1 MFTEAYII
9 DFLYSCIRLATP
21 LIYCTLGALVSMHA
35 GQINM
40 AMEGI
45 LLTSGLTGVLIS
57 GFTGNLFLGALG
69 AFAGGI
75 IISLVMGFMNIVID
89 ANMMLCGISMNNFA
103 SGGTIML
110 LFAVLNTKGSSA
122 SLKSLTFPEWDIP
135 LLKDIPFAGPVLSGH
150 NVLTYMAFVMAV
162 ITYFFIFRTRT
173 GLRIRAIGMNPN
185 AAASVG
191 INVKKIRFQAYIYSG
206 IFAAL
211 GGAFMTMGYL
221 SYWAQNMMGGR
232 GFIGISAANLSGGN
246 VLLGTVTAVLFG
258 ATSALSIV
266 LQTLNLKP
274 ELMQMLP
281 YIATIIG
288 LVVISIVQKRR
299 DEAIIRKAAMHVRA
313 EREAD
318 EAVEAGS
325 LPPVDAG
332 SNHS

>member
-1 MFTEAYII
+1 MINEAYII
-9 DFLYSCIRLATP
+9 DFIISCLRLATP

-45 LLTSGLTGVLIS
+45 LLTSGLTGVLVS
-57 GFTGNLFLGALG
+57 GYTGSIWLGALG

-75 IISLVMGFMNIVID
+75 IISLIMGYMNIVINAD
-89 ANMMLCGISMNNFA
+89 MMLCGISMNNFA

-110 LFAVLNTKGSSA
+110 IYVLLNNKGSTQ
-122 SLKSLTFPEWDIP
+122 SLKSLQFPNWEIP
-135 LLKDIPFAGPVLSGH
+135 FIKDIPFLGKILSGQ
-150 NVLTYMAFVMAV
+150 NVLTYLAFVMAV
-162 ITYFFIFRTRT
+162 LLWFFIFRTKT

-191 INVKKIRFQAYIYSG
+191 INVNRIRFQAYIYSG

-246 VLLGTVTAVLFG
+246 VLIGTVAAVFFG
-258 ATSALSIV
+258 ATNALAIV

-274 ELMQMLP
+274 ELVQMLP
-281 YIATIIG
+281 YFATILG
-288 LVVISIVQKRR
+288 LVGISVAQKKR
-299 DEAIIRKAAMHVRA
+299 DEKIIRKAAMHVRL

-318 EAVEAGS
+318 AAKEVANRTA
-325 LPPVDAG
+325 
-332 SNHS
+332 N